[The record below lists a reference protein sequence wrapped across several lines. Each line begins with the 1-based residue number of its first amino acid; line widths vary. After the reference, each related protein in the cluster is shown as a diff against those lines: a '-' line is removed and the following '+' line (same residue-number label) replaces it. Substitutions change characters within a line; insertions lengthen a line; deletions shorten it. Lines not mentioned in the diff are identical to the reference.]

1 MFATLQ
7 CLAEYSVDMP
17 GTFRDLIL
25 QAASS
30 DAALDLLTRALA
42 KISLFKSLIGTTQ
55 GIDVIKGGIKV
66 NALPEQA
73 SAIVNHRIA
82 VFRFA
87 LWLWT
92 REPLVLKPV
101 VRAAP

>member
-17 GTFRDLIL
+17 GTFQDLIP

-30 DAALDLLTRALA
+30 DAALDVLTKALA
-42 KISLFKSLIGTTQ
+42 KISLFKSLIGTIQ
-55 GIDVIKGGIKV
+55 GIDVIEGGIKI

-73 SAIVNHRIA
+73 SAIVDHRIA

-87 LWLWT
+87 L
-92 REPLVLKPV
+92 
-101 VRAAP
+101 